1 MTPRHSSWLARLS
14 ALSARA
20 DESKVPIATV
30 LVMIAAIAMA
40 VIHMTQVY
48 VFFLPS
54 GQFKNLHV
62 GFALLI
68 AFLAAWERTPA
79 SKRAMRA
86 VYVVLALLAL
96 VPLFYIH
103 AVYPELIGPR
113 RFVPNRADMAV
124 AVLLL
129 VLALLATVRDWGWTI
144 PALAAVA
151 LIYGYFGY
159 LLPGELLFHGGISL
173 RRLVGYTSIPYF
185 QGLLGGLTE
194 LSAGT
199 IFLFMVFAGVLKVTG
214 GIDFIIKIGY
224 AIGGRGRAG
233 PAQVAVVSSGFMGML
248 SGSTVA
254 NVASTGALT
263 IPMMKRFGF
272 RPEFAGAVESV
283 ASTGGQ
289 FMPPVMGLAAFL
301 IVGMTGIPYFEVM
314 AAAVFPALIFYL
326 YLMFGVHLRAAR
338 VGLDAREQEETDV
351 RARDA
356 LREAMGKY
364 WHLLLG
370 IAVLIYFLVIR
381 MPPGI
386 AALFSA
392 LALLA
397 LDSVNRLVRGRADL
411 PRALKG
417 VGRMI
422 VQGLEEGGRTGA
434 QVAIVIAV
442 ISILIEILAVTGFA
456 QKLSNTMLELSG
468 GNLSLLMVI
477 AAGTC
482 LAFGL
487 GLPTSAAYILV
498 ALLGAPALADLGV
511 PLLAAHFFVFYFANM
526 SGITPPVAV
535 TALVGANIAQARF
548 LPTALL
554 SVRLGLPGFLLPF
567 LFVARPEI
575 LGIDAGLA
583 QQVMVTLLALVAVMA
598 LNIILEG
605 YFLAPMA
612 LWERLLL
619 LPAAFGLLH
628 HRWETTAVGLV
639 LLLIVVAYQGLA
651 ARRRKTGRAGT
662 ATGRG

>member
-1 MTPRHSSWLARLS
+1 M
-14 ALSARA
+14 
-20 DESKVPIATV
+20 
-30 LVMIAAIAMA
+30 
-40 VIHMTQVY
+40 
-48 VFFLPS
+48 
-54 GQFKNLHV
+54 
-62 GFALLI
+62 
-68 AFLAAWERTPA
+68 
-79 SKRAMRA
+79 
-86 VYVVLALLAL
+86 
-96 VPLFYIH
+96 
-103 AVYPELIGPR
+103 
-113 RFVPNRADMAV
+113 
-124 AVLLL
+124 
-129 VLALLATVRDWGWTI
+129 
-144 PALAAVA
+144 
-151 LIYGYFGY
+151 
-159 LLPGELLFHGGISL
+159 
-173 RRLVGYTSIPYF
+173 
-185 QGLLGGLTE
+185 
-194 LSAGT
+194 
-199 IFLFMVFAGVLKVTG
+199 
-214 GIDFIIKIGY
+214 
-224 AIGGRGRAG
+224 
-233 PAQVAVVSSGFMGML
+233 
-248 SGSTVA
+248 
-254 NVASTGALT
+254 
-263 IPMMKRFGF
+263 
-272 RPEFAGAVESV
+272 
-283 ASTGGQ
+283 
-289 FMPPVMGLAAFL
+289 
-301 IVGMTGIPYFEVM
+301 
-314 AAAVFPALIFYL
+314 
-326 YLMFGVHLRAAR
+326 
-338 VGLDAREQEETDV
+338 